1 MSYEELLKAYETLT
15 EKCSNLEKEIE
26 DKNLKIEILTEH
38 LAKKNK
44 MIFGQ
49 KSEKN
54 KYIADG
60 QLAFDGFFNEAEAES
75 DLSQPE
81 PTAEPEKKKSKKTG
95 EHRGRNAIRADLQ
108 TKTVVYELPENERI
122 CEICGDTLVPYAK
135 EYITTRLVTI
145 PEQIYKIEYYRTVYK
160 CKNCDNNAEKSN
172 IVKAPD
178 NTPAP
183 VIKKGLPDA
192 SMVADVM
199 QRKYQLGEPLYRQE
213 QYWKLRGIYLN
224 RTSLA
229 NWVIKGARWF
239 DPVIKRYW
247 RHAYLEP
254 VLNAD
259 ETPVRVLKKA
269 GKPIKKKGQMWIVCT
284 GAAASK
290 KIALYTYRDS
300 RSKAVAE
307 ELLNGY
313 KGIVQTDGLQSYGS
327 GEYQNPG
334 CWAHA
339 RRKFVDCIPK
349 GNTTCASAQ
358 IVAMMNAAFAWE
370 GKARE
375 EKYSKEQILEMRQQ
389 KVKPII
395 EKVYEKIGKLTPG
408 QGTALAG
415 AVTYAQNQKEKLL
428 LFLENPEIEMTNNLA
443 ERTVKPFVINRK
455 NFLFCDTDK
464 GADASAAVMSVVET
478 AKRNK
483 LDVFGYLRYL
493 LTVLPQWGEEPTDEQ
508 LDSVMP
514 WSLALP
520 DYCRQTYSQI
530 K

>member
-15 EKCSNLEKEIE
+15 AKCSNLEKEIE

-178 NTPAP
+178 NTPAS

-213 QYWKLRGIYLN
+213 QYWKLRGIYIGVTPIWN
-224 RTSLA
+224 RCST
-229 NWVIKGARWF
+229 
-239 DPVIKRYW
+239 PMKR
-247 RHAYLEP
+247 P
-254 VLNAD
+254 
-259 ETPVRVLKKA
+259 
-269 GKPIKKKGQMWIVCT
+269 
-284 GAAASK
+284 
-290 KIALYTYRDS
+290 
-300 RSKAVAE
+300 
-307 ELLNGY
+307 
-313 KGIVQTDGLQSYGS
+313 
-327 GEYQNPG
+327 
-334 CWAHA
+334 
-339 RRKFVDCIPK
+339 
-349 GNTTCASAQ
+349 
-358 IVAMMNAAFAWE
+358 
-370 GKARE
+370 
-375 EKYSKEQILEMRQQ
+375 
-389 KVKPII
+389 
-395 EKVYEKIGKLTPG
+395 
-408 QGTALAG
+408 
-415 AVTYAQNQKEKLL
+415 
-428 LFLENPEIEMTNNLA
+428 
-443 ERTVKPFVINRK
+443 
-455 NFLFCDTDK
+455 
-464 GADASAAVMSVVET
+464 
-478 AKRNK
+478 
-483 LDVFGYLRYL
+483 
-493 LTVLPQWGEEPTDEQ
+493 
-508 LDSVMP
+508 
-514 WSLALP
+514 
-520 DYCRQTYSQI
+520 
-530 K
+530 